1 MLYNCKRVVLFVYLG
16 LSLRIK
22 KKWKLTKNKVFLSS
36 FKITQLVF
44 IFSNDLLNFY
54 GG

>member
-1 MLYNCKRVVLFVYLG
+1 MIFVHLG
-16 LSLRIK
+16 LSLRIKK
-22 KKWKLTKNKVFLSS
+22 KKWKLTKNKVLLSS

>member
-1 MLYNCKRVVLFVYLG
+1 MIFVHLG
-16 LSLRIK
+16 LSLRI

>member
-1 MLYNCKRVVLFVYLG
+1 MIFVHLG

-22 KKWKLTKNKVFLSS
+22 KKRKLTKNKVFLSS
-36 FKITQLVF
+36 FKTTQLVF